1 MVSKRRFN
9 RLDKTDRANWSD
21 RADRGG
27 ALVLVLLLLLL
38 FTLLGAA
45 VVRMG
50 HNEMEQG
57 GLQIAQQ
64 EAGYLAESGID
75 LASGWFARP
84 ETFAGEMTPVASSCP
99 APARVQ
105 ELLAKRCRRQNGR
118 LSFLTDDGTSQFQGT
133 PDIPDGSISLP
144 ATSLL
149 PEPMAMA
156 GGGTIEVVVFG
167 PTTPGAMCTVQATGR
182 MAGGASRTI
191 RVEFYETAVPT
202 LTAAAAAGTP
212 GPAVGPVRIHW
223 GQLRYEGDGRL
234 PADPDEV
241 PVLTPLAPVDGQSF
255 DGPEYLDGRIDQ
267 WMTVTIGGRL
277 LEPMGGDAAA
287 DLAAL
292 ERWAGRGNVWINV
305 AAPTDS
311 DSWNYT
317 EMKRLARRFGRYYT
331 TDPSGRLY
339 RDGLPPALEADAVF
353 GDEGGDASEPDTVFF
368 IDTIDGQPPRSG
380 PGGNL
385 SVITL
390 SRSIGHHMAYIGAN
404 LVLDQSAGHVD
415 SPVQL
420 TVPSPV
426 SDGDEVEL
434 DGVSYSGGFYVAGR
448 LTVVGT
454 TRVFG
459 AVYAAGGFEGTEQ
472 LELWYDR
479 RLGTGVWPDWPVV
492 SRMPGSWR
500 LIAQ

>member
-9 RLDKTDRANWSD
+9 RLDKAD

-57 GLQIAQQ
+57 GLQVAQQ

-84 ETFAGEMTPVASSCP
+84 ETFAGAMAPIASLCP

-105 ELLAKRCRRQNGR
+105 ELFAKRCRRQNGR

-133 PDIPDGSISLP
+133 PEMPDGSISLP
-144 ATSLL
+144 ASSLL
-149 PEPMAMA
+149 PEPMALA
-156 GGGTIEVVVFG
+156 DGGTIEVALFG

-191 RVEFYETAVPT
+191 RVEFYETAVPA
-202 LTAAAAAGTP
+202 LTAAAAAGTPP

-223 GQLRYEGDGRL
+223 GRLRYEGDGRL
-234 PADPDEV
+234 PAAPDEV
-241 PVLTPLAPVDGQSF
+241 PVLTPLAPIDGQSY

-277 LEPMGGDAAA
+277 LDPMGDAVA
-287 DLAAL
+287 DLATL
-292 ERWAGRGNVWINV
+292 ERWAGRGNVRINV
-305 AAPTDS
+305 AAPTDGN
-311 DSWNYT
+311 SWNYP
-317 EMKRLARRFGRYYT
+317 ELKRLARRFGRYYA
-331 TDPSGRLY
+331 TDSSGRLY

-353 GDEGGDASEPDTVFF
+353 GDGGGDGNEPDTVFF

-390 SRSIGHHMAYIGAN
+390 SRSIGRHVAYIGAN
-404 LVLDQSAGHVD
+404 LVLDPSAGHMAP
-415 SPVQL
+415 PVLL

-426 SDGDEVEL
+426 TDGGEVEL
-434 DGVSYSGGFYVAGR
+434 DGVSFSGGFYVAGR

-454 TRVFG
+454 SRLFG

-479 RLGTGVWPDWPVV
+479 RLGTGVWPGWPVV

-500 LIAQ
+500 LVQQ

>member
-1 MVSKRRFN
+1 MMVSKRWFN
-9 RLDKTDRANWSD
+9 RLDQADRANWSD

-57 GLQIAQQ
+57 GLQVAQQ

-84 ETFAGEMTPVASSCP
+84 ERFAGAMAPVVSPCP

-105 ELLAKRCRRQNGR
+105 ELFAKRCRHHNGR

-133 PDIPDGSISLP
+133 PEMPDGSISLP
-144 ATSLL
+144 ASSLL
-149 PEPMAMA
+149 PEPIAMA
-156 GGGTIEVVVFG
+156 DGGTIEVMLFG
-167 PTTPGAMCTVQATGR
+167 PSTPGAMCTVQATGR

-202 LTAAAAAGTP
+202 LTAAASAGTP

-241 PVLTPLAPVDGQSF
+241 PMLTPLAPVDGQSY

-267 WMTVTIGGRL
+267 WMNVTIGGRL
-277 LEPMGGDAAA
+277 LEPMGDAAA
-287 DLAAL
+287 DLDTL
-292 ERWAGRGNVWINV
+292 ERWAGRSNVRINV
-305 AAPTDS
+305 AAPTDGN
-311 DSWNYT
+311 SWSYP
-317 EMKRLARRFGRYYT
+317 ELKRLARRFGRYYA

-339 RDGLPPALEADAVF
+339 RDGLPPALEADVVF
-353 GDEGGDASEPDTVFF
+353 GDDGGGASEPDTVFF

-380 PGGNL
+380 PDGNL
-385 SVITL
+385 PVITL
-390 SRSIGHHMAYIGAN
+390 SRSIGHHVAYIGAN
-404 LVLDQSAGHVD
+404 LVLDPSASHVD
-415 SPVQL
+415 PPDQL
-420 TVPSPV
+420 TVPAPV
-426 SDGDEVEL
+426 TDGGEVEL
-434 DGVSYSGGFYVAGR
+434 DGVSFSGGFYVAGR
-448 LTVVGT
+448 LMVVGT
-454 TRVFG
+454 SRVFG

-479 RLGTGVWPDWPVV
+479 SLGTGVWPDWPVV